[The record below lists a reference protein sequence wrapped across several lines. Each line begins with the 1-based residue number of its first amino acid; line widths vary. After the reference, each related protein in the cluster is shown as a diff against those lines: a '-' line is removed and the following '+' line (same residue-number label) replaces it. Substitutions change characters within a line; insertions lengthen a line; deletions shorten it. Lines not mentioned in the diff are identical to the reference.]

1 MDVEVG
7 VWMWRKGGC
16 GERVVDVDP
25 GNTSATGVTL
35 STYSLAL
42 LSLLELLLLLE
53 LFFLLGLL
61 YLKGLLILFLL
72 FTLGY
77 PS

>member
-1 MDVEVG
+1 MDEEVG
-7 VWMWRKGGC
+7 VWMSRKGGC
-16 GERVVDVDP
+16 GGRVDVDP